1 MNEIDKLL
9 QEVTAEYQEQSE
21 TPQTEPTQQP
31 PTQSIP
37 AKPISPI
44 NIAVSPS
51 TNTGVDDL
59 VADLKQTYQ
68 EQDRQQEIAKQQE
81 IKRQQQ
87 KRQATLEK
95 SAKAWLKKLD
105 PHSDEGLWFTE
116 FAYAYDSQLAAA
128 IDYLSA
134 MQETKQKP

>member
-9 QEVTAEYQEQSE
+9 QEVKAEYQGQPE
-21 TPQTEPTQQP
+21 TTQVQPSQQRKTQVTPTKSVNP
-31 PTQSIP
+31 V
-37 AKPISPI
+37 
-44 NIAVSPS
+44 NIATPASQ
-51 TNTGVDDL
+51 NTGIDNL
-59 VADLKQTYQ
+59 LADLGQEYQ

-81 IKRQQQ
+81 LKRQQQ
-87 KRQATLEK
+87 KRKAALEQTARK
-95 SAKAWLKKLD
+95 WLEQID

>member
-1 MNEIDKLL
+1 MRNLTALLHVMHINEVFKN
-9 QEVTAEYQEQSE
+9 S
-21 TPQTEPTQQP
+21 
-31 PTQSIP
+31 
-37 AKPISPI
+37 KH
-44 NIAVSPS
+44 
-51 TNTGVDDL
+51 
-59 VADLKQTYQ
+59 
-68 EQDRQQEIAKQQE
+68 QQE